1 MASNDTVVLA
11 AFKFPLGHRRYT
23 ILSKTK
29 SKNCTSGASGVVKK
43 EASDRVSDSLSDG
56 VSDAWS
62 DTSPALYDTPSDT
75 PSDHVGRA
83 DRPPLRP
90 STDAE
95 STKTLSGQWHAIAAI
110 DDDFP
115 VIAGFGEQRNS
126 QLT

>member
-1 MASNDTVVLA
+1 MASNDAVVLA
-11 AFKFPLGHRRYT
+11 AVKFPLGHRRYT

-43 EASDRVSDSLSDG
+43 EASDRLSDTLSDG

-83 DRPPLRP
+83 DRPPPCGHRQIRKARKLYPGNGTP
-90 STDAE
+90 SPPSMT
-95 STKTLSGQWHAIAAI
+95 I
-110 DDDFP
+110 FP
-115 VIAGFGEQRNS
+115 
-126 QLT
+126 